1 MGSLVC
7 EAKGNMLID
16 NDMSEQIKIQL
27 PDGSVREVAQGTTP
41 FDVAMSISPRLAAAV
56 VVARI
61 RPLTT
66 PVVAG
71 ETAVEEAD
79 EAQTEAGMYGSASE
93 LGERL
98 VDLAA
103 PLNEDVALELLKES
117 DEAALKVVRHSAAHV
132 MATAILELFPETKL
146 GHGPATDNGFFY
158 DVYRETPFTEDDLAA
173 IEKRMAEVVARDE
186 TFVREQESREMG
198 LKDYAEHGDFMKVHF
213 IERFTKPGDE
223 ISLYR
228 NGKFV
233 DFCRGPHV
241 PSTGRVKAFKVTS
254 VAGAYWL
261 GDEKNQQLQ
270 RIYGTAFFNA
280 KDMDAHFKRLEEI
293 KARDH
298 RVLGKQLDLFS
309 IQEVAG
315 AGLIFWHPKGGLI
328 RKTMEDWMRDEC
340 IRRGYEMVFTPHI
353 MRRELWKVSGHEG
366 FYSQNMYPP
375 MELDDAEYRLKPM
388 NCPGHILIYK
398 NSPKSYRDLPQRY
411 AELGNVYRYERSGTM
426 HGLLRVRGF
435 TQDDA
440 HIFCTPEQI
449 ESEIA
454 ACVEFADEVLKAFGF
469 AEFKVELSTWDPKD
483 QKSYVG
489 SPEHWETAVGSLKK
503 VLDAKAI
510 PYREIPGE
518 AAFYGP
524 KIDIKLVDVLG
535 RLWQLSTVQFDFN
548 LPQRFEL
555 EYTGEDGEKHRP
567 VMVHRALFGSVER
580 FFGVL
585 IEHYAGAFPLWLAP
599 VQVGLVP
606 ISEKHVE
613 YARAVKAKLEV
624 AGLRVELD
632 ARNEKMNAKI
642 REFTLQK
649 VPFVLVMG
657 DKEAEQRE
665 VNVRVRGGGVQGTF
679 PLSEF
684 IANATTLITRKELNL
699 SDTPKWHDAV
709 LKAVQ
714 SFPTDQFD
722 LNDLYDLRD
731 EFASIFPNNR
741 HVNEKLRQQLQT
753 LRDEGII
760 QFLDNEGNYKRI
772 K

>member
-1 MGSLVC
+1 MTANS
-7 EAKGNMLID
+7 GN
-16 NDMSEQIKIQL
+16 EQMIRIEL
-27 PDGSVREVAQGTTP
+27 PDGSVREVAPGTTP
-41 FDVAMSISPRLAAAV
+41 HDVAMSISPRLAAVV

-61 RPLTT
+61 RPRTAKVAAATT
-66 PVVAG
+66 DEPA
-71 ETAVEEAD
+71 ASEEA
-79 EAQTEAGMYGSASE
+79 MYGAAE
-93 LGERL
+93 TGERL
-98 VDLAA
+98 VDLSA
-103 PLNEDVALELLKES
+103 PLTEDVALELLKEN

-146 GHGPATDNGFFY
+146 GHGPATDAGFFY
-158 DVYRETPFTEDDLAA
+158 DVYRTVPFTEADLAA
-173 IEKRMAEVVARDE
+173 IEARMAEVVARDE
-186 TFVREQESREMG
+186 KFLRSEEPREQG
-198 LKDYAEHGDFMKVHF
+198 LADYSTNGDFMKVHF
-213 IERFTKPGDE
+213 IERFTKPGE
-223 ISLYR
+223 TISLYK
-228 NGKFV
+228 NGNFT

-254 VAGAYWL
+254 IAGAYWL

-270 RIYGTAFFNA
+270 RIYGTAFFNT
-280 KDMDAHFKRLEEI
+280 KDLDAHFKRLEEI

-340 IRRGYEMVFTPHI
+340 IRRGYEMVYTPHI
-353 MRRELWKVSGHEG
+353 MRRELWKISGHEENYG
-366 FYSQNMYPP
+366 ENMYPA

-398 NSPKSYRDLPQRY
+398 NTPRSYRDLPQRY

-440 HIFCTPEQI
+440 HIFCTPQQI
-449 ESEIA
+449 EDEIA
-454 ACVEFADEVLKAFGF
+454 GCIDFAESVLKTFGF
-469 AEFKVELSTWDPKD
+469 AEFKVELSTWDPADK
-483 QKSYVG
+483 KFIG
-489 SPEHWETAVGSLKK
+489 SAEKWDGAVSSLTK
-503 VLDAKAI
+503 VLDAKGI
-510 PYREIPGE
+510 PYRTIPGE

-535 RLWQLSTVQFDFN
+535 RMWQLSTVQFDWN
-548 LPQRFEL
+548 LPARFDL
-555 EYTGEDGEKHRP
+555 EYKGEDGEMHQP

-606 ISEKHVE
+606 ISSDKHLD
-613 YARAVKAKLEV
+613 YAREVQAKLEA

-649 VPFVLVMG
+649 VPFVLILG
-657 DKEAEQRE
+657 DKEAATDS
-665 VNVRVRGGGVQGTF
+665 VSVRTRGLGDQG
-679 PLSEF
+679 SV
-684 IANATTLITRKELNL
+684 TL
-699 SDTPKWHDAV
+699 DAF
-709 LKAVQ
+709 LERAK
-714 SFPTDQFD
+714 
-722 LNDLYDLRD
+722 
-731 EFASIFPNNR
+731 
-741 HVNEKLRQQLQT
+741 QT
-753 LRDEGII
+753 LATRSVE
-760 QFLDNEGNYKRI
+760 L
-772 K
+772 

>member
-1 MGSLVC
+1 M
-7 EAKGNMLID
+7 IR
-16 NDMSEQIKIQL
+16 IQL
-27 PDGSVREVAQGTTP
+27 PDGSVREVSRGTTAH
-41 FDVAMSISPRLAAAV
+41 DVAMSISPRLAAAV

-61 RPLTT
+61 RPLT
-66 PVVAG
+66 PV
-71 ETAVEEAD
+71 AVEAATTEETSEA
-79 EAQTEAGMYGSASE
+79 TMYGGSE
-93 LGERL
+93 SGERL

-103 PLNEDVALELLKES
+103 PLTEDVALELLKES

-146 GHGPATDNGFFY
+146 GHGPATDAGFFY
-158 DVYRETPFTEDDLAA
+158 DVYRETPFSDADLAA
-173 IEKRMAEVVARDE
+173 IEARMAEVVARDE
-186 TFVREQESREMG
+186 KFMREVESREMG
-198 LKDYAEHGDFMKVHF
+198 LKDYAEHGEFMKVHF
-213 IERFTKPGDE
+213 IERFTQPGDE

-228 NGKFV
+228 NGSFV

-241 PSTGRVKAFKVTS
+241 PSTGRVKAFKVMS

-261 GDEKNQQLQ
+261 ADEKNQQLQ

-280 KDMDAHFKRLEEI
+280 KDLEAHFKRLEEI

-298 RVLGKQLDLFS
+298 RVLGKQLDLYS

-315 AGLIFWHPKGGLI
+315 SGLIFWHPKGGMI

-340 IRRGYEMVFTPHI
+340 IRRGYEMVYTPHI
-353 MRRELWKVSGHEG
+353 MRRDMWKISGHEQNYG
-366 FYSQNMYPP
+366 ENMYPA

-398 NSPKSYRDLPQRY
+398 NSPRSYRDLPQRY

-449 ESEIA
+449 EDEIEG
-454 ACVEFADEVLKAFGF
+454 CIDFAESVLKTFGF
-469 AEFKVELSTWDPKD
+469 EEFKVELSTWDPGDK
-483 QKSYVG
+483 KFIG
-489 SPEHWETAVGSLKK
+489 SAEKWDGAVGSLTK
-503 VLDAKAI
+503 VLDRKGI
-510 PYREIPGE
+510 PYKTIPGE

-535 RLWQLSTVQFDFN
+535 RMWQLSTVQFDWN
-548 LPQRFEL
+548 LPARFEL
-555 EYTGEDGEKHRP
+555 EYKGEDGEMHQP

-599 VQVGLVP
+599 VQIGLVP
-606 ISEKHVE
+606 ISEKHLE
-613 YARAVKAKLEV
+613 YASAVKARLEA

-657 DKEAEQRE
+657 DKEA
-665 VNVRVRGGGVQGTF
+665 
-679 PLSEF
+679 
-684 IANATTLITRKELNL
+684 AT
-699 SDTPKWHDAV
+699 DAV
-709 LKAVQ
+709 SVRTRGKG
-714 SFPTDQFD
+714 
-722 LNDLYDLRD
+722 
-731 EFASIFPNNR
+731 
-741 HVNEKLRQQLQT
+741 
-753 LRDEGII
+753 DEGSVGLE
-760 QFLDNEGNYKRI
+760 QFIERAKRLVGE
-772 K
+772 KSPGL

>member
-1 MGSLVC
+1 
-7 EAKGNMLID
+7 
-16 NDMSEQIKIQL
+16 MSEQIKIQL
-27 PDGSVREVAQGTTP
+27 PDGSVREVPRGTTAH
-41 FDVAMSISPRLAAAV
+41 DVAMSISPRLAAAV

-61 RPLTT
+61 RPLRPMTS
-66 PVVAG
+66 VASG
-71 ETAVEEAD
+71 ETASTEENS
-79 EAQTEAGMYGSASE
+79 EAAMYGGIES
-93 LGERL
+93 GERL

-146 GHGPATDNGFFY
+146 GHGPATDLGFFY

-173 IEKRMAEVVARDE
+173 IEKRMGEVVARDE
-186 TFVREQESREMG
+186 KFIREEESREMG
-198 LKDYAEHGDFMKVHF
+198 LKDYAENGDFMKVHF
-213 IERFTKPGDE
+213 IEKFTQPGDE

-241 PSTGRVKAFKVTS
+241 PSTGRVKAFKIMS
-254 VAGAYWL
+254 IAGAYWL

-280 KDMDAHFKRLEEI
+280 KDLDAHFKRLEEI

-340 IRRGYEMVFTPHI
+340 IRRGYQMVFTPHI
-353 MRRELWKVSGHEG
+353 MRRELWKISGHEG

-440 HIFCTPEQI
+440 HIFCMPSQI

-454 ACVEFADEVLKAFGF
+454 ACVEFAESVLKTFGF
-469 AEFKVELSTWDPKD
+469 SEFKIELSTWDPKD
-483 QKSYVG
+483 RKSYVG
-489 SPEHWETAVGSLKK
+489 SDENWEFAAASLKK
-503 VLDAKAI
+503 VLGEKGI
-510 PYREIPGE
+510 PFKEIPGE

-555 EYTGEDGEKHRP
+555 EYKGEDGELHRP

-606 ISEKHVE
+606 ISEKHLE
-613 YARAVKAKLEV
+613 YAQSVKAKLEA

-657 DKEAEQRE
+657 DKEAASEA
-665 VNVRVRGGGVQGTF
+665 VSVRTRGKGDEGGVSLTAF
-679 PLSEF
+679 LERCKTLVETRL
-684 IANATTLITRKELNL
+684 ATL
-699 SDTPKWHDAV
+699 
-709 LKAVQ
+709 
-714 SFPTDQFD
+714 
-722 LNDLYDLRD
+722 
-731 EFASIFPNNR
+731 
-741 HVNEKLRQQLQT
+741 
-753 LRDEGII
+753 
-760 QFLDNEGNYKRI
+760 
-772 K
+772 

>member
-1 MGSLVC
+1 V
-7 EAKGNMLID
+7 
-16 NDMSEQIKIQL
+16 SEQTIKIQL
-27 PDGSVREVAQGTTP
+27 PDGSVREVSRGTTAY
-41 FDVAMSISPRLAAAV
+41 DVATSISPRLAAAV

-61 RPLTT
+61 RPLTS
-66 PVVAG
+66 VATG
-71 ETAVEEAD
+71 ATETEETS
-79 EAQTEAGMYGSASE
+79 EAAMYGGAE
-93 LGERL
+93 GGERL

-103 PLNEDVALELLKES
+103 PLTEDVALELLKES

-146 GHGPATDNGFFY
+146 GHGPATDSGFFY
-158 DVYRETPFTEDDLAA
+158 DVYRETPFSDEDLAA
-173 IEKRMAEVVARDE
+173 IEARMAEVVARDE
-186 TFVREQESREMG
+186 KFMREEESREMG
-198 LKDYAEHGDFMKVHF
+198 LKDYAEQGEFMKVHF
-213 IERFTKPGDE
+213 IEKFTQPGDE

-270 RIYGTAFFNA
+270 RIYGTAFFNT
-280 KDMDAHFKRLEEI
+280 KDLDAHFKRLEEI

-315 AGLIFWHPKGGLI
+315 SGLIFWHPKGGLI
-328 RKTMEDWMRDEC
+328 RKEMEDWMREEC
-340 IRRGYEMVFTPHI
+340 IRRGYDMVYTPHI
-353 MRRELWKVSGHEG
+353 MRRELWKISGHEG

-398 NSPKSYRDLPQRY
+398 NSPRSYRDLPVRY

-440 HIFCTPEQI
+440 HIFCTPEQVV
-449 ESEIA
+449 SEIEG
-454 ACVEFADEVLKAFGF
+454 CLDFAEVVLKTFGF
-469 AEFKVELSTWDPKD
+469 EEYRVELSLRDPKKAGEFVGNAAD
-483 QKSYVG
+483 WEKAESALKGVLTNRGVAFKS
-489 SPEHWETAVGSLKK
+489 
-503 VLDAKAI
+503 
-510 PYREIPGE
+510 IPGE
-518 AAFYGP
+518 GAFYGP

-548 LPQRFEL
+548 LPARFEL
-555 EYTGEDGEKHRP
+555 EYKGEDGELHQP

-599 VQVGLVP
+599 VQIGIVP

-613 YARAVKAKLEV
+613 YARAVKAKLE
-624 AGLRVELD
+624 AAELRVEVD
-632 ARNEKMNAKI
+632 ERNEKMNAKI

-657 DKEAEQRE
+657 DKEAAAEA
-665 VNVRVRGGGVQGTF
+665 VSVRTRGKG
-679 PLSEF
+679 
-684 IANATTLITRKELNL
+684 
-699 SDTPKWHDAV
+699 
-709 LKAVQ
+709 
-714 SFPTDQFD
+714 
-722 LNDLYDLRD
+722 
-731 EFASIFPNNR
+731 
-741 HVNEKLRQQLQT
+741 
-753 LRDEGII
+753 DEGSVALADFIERAKG
-760 QFLDNEGNYKRI
+760 LVASKTVAL
-772 K
+772 